1 MDSKP
6 SESYDRLVRLAAK
19 LIHAPVALVSLVDS
33 ERQFFKG
40 CVGLPESLSMCR
52 QTPIRQSFCKIVVD
66 SEKPLIVNNA
76 GTDPVLKDHPAHTEL
91 GVAAYAGFPIV
102 TSDNQVLGSFCAIDW
117 NPRVWTKEE
126 LETLQDITHSVIT
139 EIELAL
145 SLRETRIVAAES
157 LLNEARTHAVITSAL
172 DCIISI
178 DEQGTILEFNPA
190 AETTF
195 GYSAAAAIGKK
206 MAELIVPPAFREAHY
221 AGMARYQKTLKP
233 HVIGKRIEIIGM
245 RADGSEVPI
254 ELALSVLEFPVRIFT
269 AFIRDI
275 TERKLA
281 AEEIN
286 RSANMLQA
294 IQKSQA
300 QFIVDITGATAFD
313 TLLSCLL
320 SMTNSDSGFVAEV
333 VPTDAGSPYLK
344 ARSITGEI
352 WSRCKSGIIRKSE
365 THDKAFF
372 DQNNLLGAALSSR
385 APIISNDPHN
395 DPRAGELDAGH
406 ATLLNLLAI
415 PFMHGDEMVGMVG
428 MANRPAGYDVA
439 LIDYLKPFLTTCGN
453 LISAQRDREQRREA
467 EERLRIERDFKSAI
481 FDTATALVLVLD
493 NRGTVVDFNS
503 SCEQMTGYSRKDVIG
518 KSIWTTPFYPAE
530 DVEASRQYWLDRIG
544 NWPPA
549 VHERWWISR
558 SGSRRL
564 TAWNTSVIRDDNGKP
579 VYYVRCGLDI
589 TDQRRNEQA
598 LIQARK
604 REIEIGAQIQQTLL
618 MTKPPEFIAGFR
630 TGTVMHASQTI
641 DGDYIEFFNC
651 GNQLLHFDFLIG
663 DVMGKGATA
672 ALLGAA
678 SKGQFQRAVRR
689 LIIQTSEFNR
699 PPEPE
704 EILAAVQD
712 VMAPELINLDSFITL
727 NYARFNPGERRLTL
741 IDCGH
746 TRTMQYH
753 AQTNTWEFLQGRNL
767 PLGVLEHEAFY
778 PMHIP
783 IEIGD
788 MVLFYSDGVTEAV
801 NPDGEFFGEEGLLRT
816 VQSAANLPPQELA
829 DTIYETVCAF
839 TGSRQMADDFTCVAF
854 RFEQDTSYIADHR
867 IAREFPAN
875 MDSLEAM
882 RTMVTEFCQKE
893 VGPLAEDVVHLMVLA
908 VNEAVTN
915 IVRHAYGG
923 RDGHRLQIIIEAAND
938 EVVFY
943 LHDNGLPFDPTGS
956 PQPEFDGSKDGGFGL
971 FIIQQCM
978 DTVHYTHYDLGKNC
992 LSMSRKIRP
1001 EDKVGPAGR
1010 PAVYDI

>member
-40 CVGLPESLSMCR
+40 CVGLPESLSKSR

-66 SEKPLIVNNA
+66 SEKPLIVNDT

-117 NPRVWTKEE
+117 KPRVWTKEE

-190 AETTF
+190 AEATF

-286 RSANMLQA
+286 RSATMLQA

-300 QFIVDITGATAFD
+300 QFIVDITGSTAFE

-320 SMTNSDSGFVAEV
+320 AMTNSDSGFVAEV
-333 VPTDAGSPYLK
+333 LHTSSGSPYLK
-344 ARSITGEI
+344 ARSLTGEI
-352 WSRCKSGIIRKSE
+352 WTRCKSGIIRQSE
-365 THDKAFF
+365 ALDIQFF
-372 DQNNLLGAALSSR
+372 DQNNLIGAALSSR
-385 APIISNDPHN
+385 APVISNDPQN
-395 DPRAGELDAGH
+395 DPRAGELYPGYEK
-406 ATLLNLLAI
+406 LQSLLAI
-415 PFMHGDEMVGMVG
+415 PFMHGEEMVGMIGV
-428 MANRPAGYDVA
+428 ANRPGGYSAA
-439 LIDYLKPFLTTCGN
+439 LIEYLRPFLATAGN
-453 LISAQRDREQRREA
+453 LISAQQDRERRKSA
-467 EERLRIERDFKSAI
+467 EETLRIERDFKTAI
-481 FDTATALVLVLD
+481 FDTATALVIVLD
-493 NRGTVVDFNS
+493 NSGTVVDFNS
-503 SCEQMTGYSRKDVIG
+503 SCEEMTGYSRSEVIG
-518 KSIWTTPFYPAE
+518 KPIWTTPFYPRE
-530 DVEASRQYWLDRIG
+530 DVEASRKYWTERTA

-549 VHERWWISR
+549 NHERWWIAR
-558 SGSRRL
+558 SGARRL
-564 TAWNTSVIRDDNGKP
+564 TAWNTSVIRDENGKP
-579 VYYVRCGLDI
+579 AYYVRCGLDI
-589 TDQRRNEQA
+589 TEQRRNEQA
-598 LIQARK
+598 LIQARQ

-618 MTKPPEFIAGFR
+618 MTRPPEVIAGFR
-630 TGTVMHASQTI
+630 TGSIMQASQKI

-678 SKGQFQRAVRR
+678 SKGQFQRAIRR

-699 PPEPE
+699 APEPV
-704 EILAAVQD
+704 EILAAVQE

-727 NYARFNPGERRLTL
+727 NYARFHPGQRKLSL

-746 TRTMQYH
+746 TSTMHYH
-753 AQTNTWEFLQGRNL
+753 SRSNTWEFLQGKNL
-767 PLGVLEHEAFY
+767 PLGVLEHESYIA
-778 PMHIP
+778 MDVP
-783 IEIGD
+783 IDLGD
-788 MVLFYSDGVTEAV
+788 IILFYSDGVTEAV
-801 NPDGEFFGEEGLLRT
+801 NTNGEFFGEEGLLRT
-816 VQSAANLPPQELA
+816 VQSAAQMAPPDLA
-829 DTIYETVCAF
+829 KHIYEEVCQF
-839 TGSRQMADDFTCVAF
+839 TGTTQMADDFTCVAF
-854 RFEQDTSYIADHR
+854 RFEQDNTHIAEHR
-867 IAREFPAN
+867 IAREFPAD
-875 MDSLEAM
+875 MDSLEEI
-882 RTMVTEFCQKE
+882 RTHVTEFCQRE
-893 VGPLAEDVVHLMVLA
+893 VGPLVEEAVQYMVLA

-923 RDGHRLQIIIEAAND
+923 RPGNRLQIIIEALDD
-938 EVVFY
+938 EVIFY
-943 LHDNGLPFDPTGS
+943 LHDNGLPFDPTGA
-956 PQPEFDGSKDGGFGL
+956 PQPDFDGGRDGGFGL
-971 FIIQQCM
+971 FIIEQCM
-978 DTVHYTHYDLGKNC
+978 DAVYYNHYDLGKNC
-992 LSMSRKIRP
+992 LSMSRKIKP
-1001 EDKVGPAGR
+1001 EDRVGPDRR